1 MQGDENGIVN
11 VLEPHPIYPILA
23 TSGLDKDIKIWMPSN
38 ESFELKKED
47 LKKCVGENMRNLY
60 ESSNNATFSV
70 DPAIL
75 ELARRFFQRQR
86 EASPNPLAIFNAN
99 SSSSDD
105 SD

>member
-38 ESFELKKED
+38 ESFELNKEN
-47 LKKCVGENMRNLY
+47 LQKCIAENMRNLY
-60 ESSNNATFSV
+60 DTANSADFTV

-86 EASPNPLAIFNAN
+86 AASPNPLSIVDEDF
-99 SSSSDD
+99 SSSGSSD
-105 SD
+105 